1 MDAGGSAAEFKRTN
15 RKPAY
20 PIGAALR
27 EYLAREGREVDLPV
41 TYAQLR
47 GFTAAMPLLNRDGK
61 DSLWET
67 VVYSQDEMGRL
78 SQGLLETYALLR
90 GEGGMKVFSHVY
102 VDSVDF
108 CSFGNS
114 QPFRVRIVNA
124 YNENHDYF
132 YVKVGDASRVC
143 GLELEHLLSP
153 NRMLYL
159 TQGDTLVE
167 EHVTG
172 IPGDIFAEQWLE
184 AGQHHPVRLAKE
196 LIKFEERCLVRLLGD
211 MRAYN
216 FVIAVTPDFDATA
229 IRVRAMDFDQQSYDG
244 RLRFYL
250 PGSFKENRPYTQL
263 CARHINAASATQ
275 YRREE
280 QSLIHRRLLAAPDR
294 VRDLL
299 AAMEA
304 NALSAPEKAKE
315 LADGLADYH
324 RDPAFRQHTTMASL
338 IGESLARLDRIL
350 RS

>member
-1 MDAGGSAAEFKRTN
+1 MDAAGSEAEFKRTN

-20 PIGAALR
+20 PIGDELR
-27 EYLAREGREVDLPV
+27 AYLSREGREVPLPV
-41 TYAQLR
+41 TYAELR
-47 GFTAAMPLLNRDGK
+47 NFTAAMPLLERGK
-61 DSLWET
+61 DTLWET
-67 VVYSQDEMGRL
+67 VAYAHEEMDRL

-102 VDSVDF
+102 VDRVDF

-132 YVKVGDASRVC
+132 YVKIGDASRVC

-159 TQGDTLVE
+159 TWGETLVE

-172 IPGDIFAEQWLE
+172 IPGDIFAEKWLD
-184 AGQHHPVRLAKE
+184 ADGHHPVRLAKE

-250 PGSFKENRPYTQL
+250 PGSFKENRPFTQL
-263 CARHINAASATQ
+263 CAKHINAASAAQ

-280 QSLIHRRLLAAPDR
+280 QSLIHRRHLAAPDR
-294 VRDLL
+294 VKDLL
-299 AAMEA
+299 AAMRA
-304 NALSAPEKAKE
+304 NPLTTSEKAKE
-315 LADGLADYH
+315 LADGLAEYH
-324 RDPAFRQHTTMASL
+324 RDPAFRQHSDMAGL
-338 IGESLARLDRIL
+338 IGESLSRLDQVL

>member
-1 MDAGGSAAEFKRTN
+1 MDAAGAEAEFKKTH

-20 PIGAALR
+20 PIGPELR
-27 EYLAREGREVDLPV
+27 AYLAREGREVPLPV
-41 TYAQLR
+41 TYAELR
-47 GFTAAMPLLNRDGK
+47 SFTAAMPLLDRGRDT
-61 DSLWET
+61 LWET
-67 VVYSQDEMGRL
+67 VAYPREEMERL
-78 SQGLLETYALLR
+78 SLGLLETYALLR

-102 VDSVDF
+102 VDRVDF

-124 YNENHDYF
+124 YNENHDYL
-132 YVKVGDASRVC
+132 YVKAGDASRVC

-153 NRMLYL
+153 NRMHYL
-159 TQGDTLVE
+159 TWGDTLIE

-172 IPGDIFAEQWLE
+172 IPGDIFAEKWLE

-216 FVIAVTPDFDATA
+216 FVVAVTPDFDATA

-250 PGSFKENRPYTQL
+250 PGSFKENRPFAQL
-263 CARHINAASATQ
+263 CARHINAASAAQ

-280 QSLIHRRLLAAPDR
+280 QSLIHRRHLAAPDR

-299 AAMEA
+299 AAMRA
-304 NALSAPEKAKE
+304 HPLTTPEKARE
-315 LADGLADYH
+315 LAEGLADYH
-324 RDPAFRQHTTMASL
+324 RDPVFRQQDDMAGLIGASL
-338 IGESLARLDRIL
+338 DRLDRVL

>member
-1 MDAGGSAAEFKRTN
+1 MDDAGSAAEFKRTN

-20 PIGAALR
+20 PIGNILR
-27 EYLAREGREVDLPV
+27 DYLAKEGREVALPV
-41 TYAQLR
+41 TYSQLR
-47 GFTAAMPLLNRDGK
+47 DFSTSVPLLERGK
-61 DSLWET
+61 DTLWET
-67 VVYSQDEMGRL
+67 VAYHQDEMVKL

-90 GEGGMKVFSHVY
+90 GEGGLKVFSHVY
-102 VDSVDF
+102 VDRIDF

-132 YVKVGDASRVC
+132 YVKKGDASRVC

-153 NRMLYL
+153 NRMHYL
-159 TQGDTLVE
+159 TWGDTLVE

-172 IPGDIFAEQWLE
+172 IPGDIFAEKWID
-184 AGQHHPVRLAKE
+184 ANSHHPVRLAKE

-250 PGSFKENRPYTQL
+250 PGSFKENRPFTQL
-263 CARHINAASATQ
+263 CAKHINAASAVQ

-280 QSLIHRRLLAAPDR
+280 QSLIHRRLLAAPER
-294 VRDLL
+294 MRDLL
-299 AAMEA
+299 AAMDA
-304 NALSAPEKAKE
+304 NILTSPEKAIE
-315 LADGLADYH
+315 LAEGLAEYH
-324 RDPAFRQHTTMASL
+324 RDPAFRMHKTMAGL

-350 RS
+350 RL

>member
-1 MDAGGSAAEFKRTN
+1 MDAAGAAAEFKRTN

-20 PIGAALR
+20 PIGEALR
-27 EYLAREGREVDLPV
+27 TYLAREGREVPLPV

-47 GFTAAMPLLNRDGK
+47 NFTAAMPLLERGK
-61 DSLWET
+61 DTLWET
-67 VVYSQDEMGRL
+67 VAYPRDEMDRL

-102 VDSVDF
+102 VDRVDF

-114 QPFRVRIVNA
+114 QPFRVRIVN
-124 YNENHDYF
+124 DYF

-159 TQGDTLVE
+159 TWGETLVE

-172 IPGDIFAEQWLE
+172 IPGDIFATSWLE

-250 PGSFKENRPYTQL
+250 PGSFKENRPFTQL
-263 CARHINAASATQ
+263 CAKHINAASAAQ

-280 QSLIHRRLLAAPDR
+280 QSLIHRRHLAAPDR
-294 VRDLL
+294 VKDLL
-299 AAMEA
+299 AAMRA
-304 NALSAPEKAKE
+304 NPLTSPEKARE
-315 LADGLADYH
+315 LAEGLAEYH
-324 RDPAFRQHTTMASL
+324 RDPAFRQEADMAGL
-338 IGESLARLDRIL
+338 IEASLARLDRVL
-350 RS
+350 RSG

>member
-1 MDAGGSAAEFKRTN
+1 MDSGGSAAEFKRTN

-20 PIGAALR
+20 PIGESLR
-27 EYLAREGREVDLPV
+27 QYLAREGREVPLPV
-41 TYAQLR
+41 SYAHLR
-47 GFTAAMPLLNRDGK
+47 GFTAAMPLLNREGK
-61 DSLWET
+61 DTLWET
-67 VVYSQDEMGRL
+67 VVYAQDEMVRL

-90 GEGGMKVFSHVY
+90 GEGGVQVFSHVY
-102 VDSVDF
+102 VDRVDF

-159 TQGDTLVE
+159 TWGDTLVE
-167 EHVTG
+167 EHVAG
-172 IPGDIFAEQWLE
+172 IQGDIFAEQWLE

-229 IRVRAMDFDQQSYDG
+229 FRVRAMDFDQQSYDG

-263 CARHINAASATQ
+263 CAKHINAASAAQ

-280 QSLIHRRLLAAPDR
+280 QSLIHRRQLAAPER

-299 AAMEA
+299 GAMAA
-304 NALSAPEKAKE
+304 NDLSTPEKARE

-324 RDPAFRQHTTMASL
+324 RDPAFRQHSTMAGL
-338 IGESLARLDRIL
+338 IGESLDRLDRIL